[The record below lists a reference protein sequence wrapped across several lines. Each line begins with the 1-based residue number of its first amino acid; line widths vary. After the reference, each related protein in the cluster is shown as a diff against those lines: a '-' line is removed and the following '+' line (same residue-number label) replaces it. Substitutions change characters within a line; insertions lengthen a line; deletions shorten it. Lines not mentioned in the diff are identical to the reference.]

1 MVYSANLILLCKKL
15 HDGLDY
21 SSYTFAFSMCLYPAH
36 RAYLQSAAL
45 LKVAMIPQY
54 IYSPI
59 HIICLICLINACSVN
74 LFTKNLAR
82 NYSV

>member
-15 HDGLDY
+15 HDGLDC

-59 HIICLICLINACSVN
+59 HIESV
-74 LFTKNLAR
+74 
-82 NYSV
+82 